1 MAKSPILNV
10 PNILSFIRVI
20 LVPAFVAAL
29 IFMRDI
35 EIWGIVVSAVLYG
48 LTALTDMLDGKIA
61 RKYGLV
67 TDFGKFIDP
76 LADKFM
82 VLGSMLAILVW
93 VFLRGEELFGM
104 IFVWLVL
111 IILFRELA
119 VTSLRLVVAGKKT
132 KVDLAANMMGKLKTV
147 SQMVGTV
154 VIIVEPLVMEYLFD
168 TQRIAS
174 YACMAV
180 MAFTTIVSGWN
191 YFVGYLPHIVADD
204 STPESAPESA
214 PESTPESTEAK

>member
-1 MAKSPILNV
+1 MSKTKILNA
-10 PNILSFIRVI
+10 PNILSFVRVI
-20 LVPAFVAAL
+20 LVPAFVAAI
-29 IFMRDI
+29 IFMRKI
-35 EIWGIVVSAVLYG
+35 SVWGFVIPAVIYA

-82 VLGSMLAILVW
+82 VLGSMLAILAW
-93 VFLRGEELFGM
+93 MFLRGQFTQGM
-104 IFVWLVL
+104 IFVWVVL

-119 VTSLRLVVAGKKT
+119 VTSLRLVVAGKKV

-154 VIIVEPLVMEYLFD
+154 LIIIEPLIFKTNHVM
-168 TQRIAS
+168 S
-174 YACMAV
+174 YVCMAI
-180 MAFTTIVSGWN
+180 MSFTTIVSGWN
-191 YFVGYLPHIVADD
+191 YFIGYLPHIVSSDD
-204 STPESAPESA
+204 
-214 PESTPESTEAK
+214 

>member
-1 MAKSPILNV
+1 MKKSPILNV
-10 PNILSFIRVI
+10 PNMLSFVRVL
-20 LVPAFVAAL
+20 LVPAFVASILFIKADVWCY
-29 IFMRDI
+29 II
-35 EIWGIVVSAVLYG
+35 PAIVYA

-82 VLGSMLAILVW
+82 VLGSMLAILAW
-93 VFLRGEELFGM
+93 MFERGQRIQGL
-104 IFVWLVL
+104 IFVWVVL

-119 VTSLRLVVAGKKT
+119 VTSMRLVVAGKKV

-154 VIIVEPLVMEYLFD
+154 LIIIEPLILGDNHVM
-168 TQRIAS
+168 S
-174 YACMAV
+174 YICMGI
-180 MAFTTIVSGWN
+180 MAFTTVVSGWN
-191 YFVGYLPHIVADD
+191 YLMGYLPHIVGTD
-204 STPESAPESA
+204 E
-214 PESTPESTEAK
+214 

>member
-1 MAKSPILNV
+1 M
-10 PNILSFIRVI
+10 LSLLRVA

-29 IFMRDI
+29 LFMKDI
-35 EIWGIVVSAVLYG
+35 EIWGVIVPAILFA
-48 LTALTDMLDGKIA
+48 LTAFTDMLDGKIA

-82 VLGSMLAILVW
+82 VLGSMLAILAW
-93 VFLRGEELFGM
+93 MFLRGEALQGQ

-111 IILFRELA
+111 VILFRELA

-154 VIIVEPLVMEYLFD
+154 VIIVEPLIPVVCD
-168 TQRIAS
+168 NHIPS
-174 YACMAV
+174 YVCMAI
-180 MAFTTIVSGWN
+180 MAFTTIASGLN
-191 YFVGYLPHIVADD
+191 YFKGYLPYIVAED
-204 STPESAPESA
+204 
-214 PESTPESTEAK
+214 